1 MSLLELEKRMPRPA
15 PLLRELLISRSF
27 LPTLMRAGR
36 AVWTSAAFYIH
47 VHHLGK
53 KTEGLCYL

>member
-1 MSLLELEKRMPRPA
+1 MSVLELEKRRPRPA
-15 PLLRELLISRSF
+15 ARELLISGSF
-27 LPTLMRAGR
+27 LPTLMRAGQ